1 MYVKDSFLQNVFQMR
16 GGKCFA
22 QVKLLLEIA
31 IMLSSHT
38 YNYYYILKGQSFLL
52 SPSKNVAINHHKVKF
67 WVTLEKGERR
77 DKPVFTHTPAH

>member
-1 MYVKDSFLQNVFQMR
+1 MR

-52 SPSKNVAINHHKVKF
+52 SHAKNVAINHHKVQL

-77 DKPVFTHTPAH
+77 DKPVFTHACA

>member
-52 SPSKNVAINHHKVKF
+52 SPSKNVQF

>member
-1 MYVKDSFLQNVFQMR
+1 MR

-52 SPSKNVAINHHKVKF
+52 SPSKNVAINHHKVQF
-67 WVTLEKGERR
+67 WVTLEKGECR